1 MATATT
7 TQQTATDT
15 TMTGT
20 VKKSETDSR
29 TVEDSRI
36 IEQANEIAELKA
48 QIALLMNMQKASAQ
62 TTTVESAPKKKKNV
76 TIINLF
82 AGGLTV
88 KGNSYYHF
96 DKQFDKRAFSE
107 AEATAIVNNMPNAA
121 REGIFYITDAQ
132 FVEDNDLSDAY
143 ENMIDDVK
151 MKTILSLD
159 ANSVLVLYKNAS
171 EAQKTII
178 ENMIVNGRLNGEPL
192 DANVLVELGKITGK
206 NYMEIETMD
215 KEG

>member
-7 TQQTATDT
+7 KKTTTATTATST
-15 TMTGT
+15 TE
-20 VKKSETDSR
+20 KPETN
-29 TVEDSRI
+29 SRI
-36 IEQANEIAELKA
+36 AEQANEIAELKA
-48 QIALLMNMQKASAQ
+48 QIALLMKAQKTSTQ
-62 TTTVESAPKKKKNV
+62 TTTVESTPKKKKNV

-178 ENMIVNGRLNGEPL
+178 ENMIVNGRLNGEAL
-192 DANVLVELGKITGK
+192 DANILVEIGKITGK

>member
-7 TQQTATDT
+7 KKTTTVTTATNT
-15 TMTGT
+15 IE
-20 VKKSETDSR
+20 KPETDSR
-29 TVEDSRI
+29 IV
-36 IEQANEIAELKA
+36 EQANEIAELKA
-48 QIALLMNMQKASAQ
+48 QIALLMKAQKASAQ
-62 TTTVESAPKKKKNV
+62 NAPVEPTPKKKKNI

-178 ENMIVNGRLNGEPL
+178 ENMIVNGRLNGESL

-206 NYMEIETMD
+206 NYMEIDTMD

>member
-7 TQQTATDT
+7 KRTTTATT
-15 TMTGT
+15 TTNAT
-20 VKKSETDSR
+20 EKPET
-29 TVEDSRI
+29 DSRI

-48 QIALLMNMQKASAQ
+48 QIALLMKAQKASAQ
-62 TTTVESAPKKKKNV
+62 TATVEPTPKKKKSI

-178 ENMIVNGRLNGEPL
+178 ENMIVNGRLNGESL

-206 NYMEIETMD
+206 NYMEIDTMD

>member
-7 TQQTATDT
+7 KKTTTATT
-15 TMTGT
+15 TTST
-20 VKKSETDSR
+20 TEKPETDSR
-29 TVEDSRI
+29 I
-36 IEQANEIAELKA
+36 AEQANEIAELKA
-48 QIALLMNMQKASAQ
+48 QIALLMKAQKASTQ
-62 TTTVESAPKKKKNV
+62 TVTVEPTPKKKKSI

-178 ENMIVNGRLNGEPL
+178 ENMIVNGRLNGESL

-206 NYMEIETMD
+206 NYMEIDTMD

>member
-7 TQQTATDT
+7 KKT
-15 TMTGT
+15 TTT
-20 VKKSETDSR
+20 TSTIEKPETDSR
-29 TVEDSRI
+29 I
-36 IEQANEIAELKA
+36 AEQANEIAELKA
-48 QIALLMNMQKASAQ
+48 QIALLMKAQKASTQ
-62 TTTVESAPKKKKNV
+62 TTTVESTPKKKKNV

-107 AEATAIVNNMPNAA
+107 AEATAIVSNMPNAA

-178 ENMIVNGRLNGEPL
+178 ENMIVNGRLNGEAL
-192 DANVLVELGKITGK
+192 DANILVELGKITGK

>member
-7 TQQTATDT
+7 KKTTTATT
-15 TMTGT
+15 ATSTIE
-20 VKKSETDSR
+20 KPETDSR
-29 TVEDSRI
+29 I
-36 IEQANEIAELKA
+36 AEQANEIAELKA
-48 QIALLMNMQKASAQ
+48 QIALLMKAQKASTQ
-62 TTTVESAPKKKKNV
+62 TVAIESTPKKKKSI

-178 ENMIVNGRLNGEPL
+178 ENMIVNGRLNGESL

-206 NYMEIETMD
+206 NYMEIDTMD

>member
-7 TQQTATDT
+7 KKTTTATT
-15 TMTGT
+15 ATSTIE
-20 VKKSETDSR
+20 KPETDSR
-29 TVEDSRI
+29 I
-36 IEQANEIAELKA
+36 AEQANEIAELKA
-48 QIALLMNMQKASAQ
+48 QIALLMKAQKASTQ
-62 TTTVESAPKKKKNV
+62 TATVESTPKKKKNV

-178 ENMIVNGRLNGEPL
+178 ENMIVNGRLNGEAL

-206 NYMEIETMD
+206 NYMEIDTMD

>member
-7 TQQTATDT
+7 KKT
-15 TMTGT
+15 TTT
-20 VKKSETDSR
+20 TSTTEKPETDSR
-29 TVEDSRI
+29 I
-36 IEQANEIAELKA
+36 AEQANEIAELKA
-48 QIALLMNMQKASAQ
+48 QIALLMKAQKASTQ
-62 TTTVESAPKKKKNV
+62 TTAVESTPKKKKNV

-171 EAQKTII
+171 EAQKAII
-178 ENMIVNGRLNGEPL
+178 ENMIVNGRLNGEAL
-192 DANVLVELGKITGK
+192 DANILVELGKITGK

>member
-7 TQQTATDT
+7 KKT
-15 TMTGT
+15 TTT
-20 VKKSETDSR
+20 TSTTEKPETDSR
-29 TVEDSRI
+29 I
-36 IEQANEIAELKA
+36 AEQANEIAELKA
-48 QIALLMNMQKASAQ
+48 QIALLMKAQKASIQ
-62 TTTVESAPKKKKNV
+62 TTTVESTPKKKKNV

-178 ENMIVNGRLNGEPL
+178 ENMIVNGRLNGESL

>member
-7 TQQTATDT
+7 TKKTATDT
-15 TMTGT
+15 TIMGT

-29 TVEDSRI
+29 NIEDSRI

-48 QIALLMNMQKASAQ
+48 QIALLMKAQKASTQ
-62 TTTVESAPKKKKNV
+62 TVAVEPTPKKKKNV

-178 ENMIVNGRLNGEPL
+178 ENMIVNGRLNGESL

-206 NYMEIETMD
+206 NYMEIDTMD

>member
-7 TQQTATDT
+7 KKTTTATT
-15 TMTGT
+15 ATSTIE
-20 VKKSETDSR
+20 KPETDSR
-29 TVEDSRI
+29 I
-36 IEQANEIAELKA
+36 AEQANEIAELKA
-48 QIALLMNMQKASAQ
+48 QIALLMNMQKASTQ

-178 ENMIVNGRLNGEPL
+178 ENMIVNGRLNGEAL
-192 DANVLVELGKITGK
+192 DANILVELGKITGK

>member
-7 TQQTATDT
+7 KKTTTATT
-15 TMTGT
+15 ATSTIE
-20 VKKSETDSR
+20 KPETDSR
-29 TVEDSRI
+29 I
-36 IEQANEIAELKA
+36 AEQANEIAELKA
-48 QIALLMNMQKASAQ
+48 QIALLMKAQKASTQ
-62 TTTVESAPKKKKNV
+62 TTTVESAPKKKKNI

-178 ENMIVNGRLNGEPL
+178 ENMIVNGRLNGESL

-206 NYMEIETMD
+206 NYMEIDTMD

>member
-1 MATATT
+1 MATAATKKTT
-7 TQQTATDT
+7 TTST
-15 TMTGT
+15 TE
-20 VKKSETDSR
+20 KPETDSR
-29 TVEDSRI
+29 I
-36 IEQANEIAELKA
+36 AEQANEIAELKA
-48 QIALLMNMQKASAQ
+48 QIALLMKAQKASTQ
-62 TTTVESAPKKKKNV
+62 TTTVESTPKKKKNV

-178 ENMIVNGRLNGEPL
+178 ENMIVNGRLNGEAL
-192 DANVLVELGKITGK
+192 DANILVELGKITGK

>member
-7 TQQTATDT
+7 KKTTTATT
-15 TMTGT
+15 TTST
-20 VKKSETDSR
+20 TEKPETDSR
-29 TVEDSRI
+29 I
-36 IEQANEIAELKA
+36 AEQANEIAELKA
-48 QIALLMNMQKASAQ
+48 QIALLMKAQKASVQ
-62 TTTVESAPKKKKNV
+62 TATVEPTPKKKKSI

-178 ENMIVNGRLNGEPL
+178 ENMIVNGRLNGEAL

>member
-7 TQQTATDT
+7 KKTTTATT
-15 TMTGT
+15 ATSTIE
-20 VKKSETDSR
+20 KPETDSR
-29 TVEDSRI
+29 IV
-36 IEQANEIAELKA
+36 EQANEIAELKA
-48 QIALLMNMQKASAQ
+48 QIALLMKAQKASTQ
-62 TTTVESAPKKKKNV
+62 TVAVEPTPKKKKNV

-178 ENMIVNGRLNGEPL
+178 ENMIVNGRLNGEAL

>member
-7 TQQTATDT
+7 KKTTTATT
-15 TMTGT
+15 TTST
-20 VKKSETDSR
+20 TEKPETDSR
-29 TVEDSRI
+29 I
-36 IEQANEIAELKA
+36 AEQANEIAELKA
-48 QIALLMNMQKASAQ
+48 QIALLMKAQKASTQ
-62 TTTVESAPKKKKNV
+62 TTIVESTPKKKKNV

-151 MKTILSLD
+151 MKAILSLD

-178 ENMIVNGRLNGEPL
+178 ENMIVNGRLNGEAL
-192 DANVLVELGKITGK
+192 DANILVELGKITGK

>member
-7 TQQTATDT
+7 KKTTTATT
-15 TMTGT
+15 TTST
-20 VKKSETDSR
+20 TEKPETDSR
-29 TVEDSRI
+29 I
-36 IEQANEIAELKA
+36 AEQANEIAELKA
-48 QIALLMNMQKASAQ
+48 QIALLMKAQKASTQ
-62 TTTVESAPKKKKNV
+62 TTTVESTPKKKKSI

-151 MKTILSLD
+151 MKTILLLD

-178 ENMIVNGRLNGEPL
+178 ENMIVNGRLNGEAL
-192 DANVLVELGKITGK
+192 DANILVELGKITGK

>member
-7 TQQTATDT
+7 KKTTTATT
-15 TMTGT
+15 TTST
-20 VKKSETDSR
+20 TEKPETDSR
-29 TVEDSRI
+29 I
-36 IEQANEIAELKA
+36 AEQANEIAELKA
-48 QIALLMNMQKASAQ
+48 QIALLMKAQKASTQ
-62 TTTVESAPKKKKNV
+62 TTAVESTPKKKKNV

-178 ENMIVNGRLNGEPL
+178 ENMIVNGRLNGEAL
-192 DANVLVELGKITGK
+192 DANILVELGKITGK

>member
-7 TQQTATDT
+7 KKTTTATT
-15 TMTGT
+15 ATSTIE
-20 VKKSETDSR
+20 KPETDSR
-29 TVEDSRI
+29 I
-36 IEQANEIAELKA
+36 AEQANEIAELKA
-48 QIALLMNMQKASAQ
+48 QIALLMKAQKASTQ
-62 TTTVESAPKKKKNV
+62 TTTVESTPKKKKNI

-178 ENMIVNGRLNGEPL
+178 ENMIVNGRLNGEAL

>member
-7 TQQTATDT
+7 KKTTTATT
-15 TMTGT
+15 TTST
-20 VKKSETDSR
+20 IEKPETDSR
-29 TVEDSRI
+29 I
-36 IEQANEIAELKA
+36 AEQANEIAELKA
-48 QIALLMNMQKASAQ
+48 QIALLMKAQKASTQ
-62 TTTVESAPKKKKNV
+62 TVAIESTPKKKKSI

-178 ENMIVNGRLNGEPL
+178 ENMIVNGRLNGESL

-206 NYMEIETMD
+206 NYMEIDTMD

>member
-7 TQQTATDT
+7 KKTTTATT
-15 TMTGT
+15 TTST
-20 VKKSETDSR
+20 IEKPETDSR
-29 TVEDSRI
+29 I
-36 IEQANEIAELKA
+36 AEQANEIAELKA
-48 QIALLMNMQKASAQ
+48 QIALLMKAQKASTQ
-62 TTTVESAPKKKKNV
+62 TVAVEPTPKKKKSI

-132 FVEDNDLSDAY
+132 FVEDNDLLDAY

-178 ENMIVNGRLNGEPL
+178 ENMIVNGRLNGESL

-206 NYMEIETMD
+206 NYMEIDTMD

>member
-7 TQQTATDT
+7 KKTTTATT
-15 TMTGT
+15 ATSTIE
-20 VKKSETDSR
+20 KPETDSR
-29 TVEDSRI
+29 I
-36 IEQANEIAELKA
+36 AEQANEIAELKA
-48 QIALLMNMQKASAQ
+48 QIALLMKAQKASTQ
-62 TTTVESAPKKKKNV
+62 TVAVEPTPKKKKSI

-88 KGNSYYHF
+88 RGNSYYHF

-121 REGIFYITDAQ
+121 CEGIFYITDAQ

-178 ENMIVNGRLNGEPL
+178 ENMIVNGRLNGEAL
-192 DANVLVELGKITGK
+192 DANILVELGKITGK

>member
-7 TQQTATDT
+7 KKTTTATT
-15 TMTGT
+15 ATSTIE
-20 VKKSETDSR
+20 KPETDSR
-29 TVEDSRI
+29 IV
-36 IEQANEIAELKA
+36 EQANEIAELKA
-48 QIALLMNMQKASAQ
+48 QIALLMKAQKVSTQ
-62 TTTVESAPKKKKNV
+62 TVAVEPATKKKKSI

-178 ENMIVNGRLNGEPL
+178 ENMIVNGRLNGESL

-206 NYMEIETMD
+206 NYMEIDTMD

>member
-7 TQQTATDT
+7 KKTTTATT
-15 TMTGT
+15 TTNAT
-20 VKKSETDSR
+20 EKPET
-29 TVEDSRI
+29 DSRI

-48 QIALLMNMQKASAQ
+48 QIALLMNMQKTSAQ
-62 TTTVESAPKKKKNV
+62 TATVESAPKKKKNV

-178 ENMIVNGRLNGEPL
+178 ENMIVNGRLNGESL

>member
-1 MATATT
+1 
-7 TQQTATDT
+7 
-15 TMTGT
+15 
-20 VKKSETDSR
+20 
-29 TVEDSRI
+29 
-36 IEQANEIAELKA
+36 
-48 QIALLMNMQKASAQ
+48 
-62 TTTVESAPKKKKNV
+62 
-76 TIINLF
+76 
-82 AGGLTV
+82 
-88 KGNSYYHF
+88 
-96 DKQFDKRAFSE
+96 
-107 AEATAIVNNMPNAA
+107 MPNAA

-178 ENMIVNGRLNGEPL
+178 ENMIVNGRLNGESL

-206 NYMEIETMD
+206 NYMEIDTMD